1 MTDIHDTPEVAL
13 ARQIH
18 KRQALDRGHGPFT
31 TRCICNLHAAEI
43 LTALDGLTLVPSDDL
58 LMVKAQEAAY
68 EAEIAQLRASL
79 DAHHLGLTTA
89 GDGPEKCAVC
99 RPAPALSAPGVSWG
113 RDPHDIDDQYP
124 CLVCSRVTSHDHSTA
139 EWNAALAAAHVSLT

>member
-1 MTDIHDTPEVAL
+1 MTEETPEVAL

-43 LTALDGLTLVPSDDL
+43 LSALVGWEFIYVGERTEV
-58 LMVKAQEAAY
+58 
-68 EAEIAQLRASL
+68 
-79 DAHHLGLTTA
+79 A
-89 GDGPEKCAVC
+89 GGIVLA
-99 RPAPALSAPGVSWG
+99 SAPSETEEDW
-113 RDPHDIDDQYP
+113 DPHAVDFEHP
-124 CLVCSRVTSHDHSTA
+124 CLICRRVTSHDHSTA